1 MRTLIPFLLLALF
14 SASVSAADYYW
25 HPFNFDVAQYRASA
39 PRDSCQLY
47 LDQLTIQ
54 TAATRVNYQ
63 IASLTG
69 ASGSQFWC
77 NYTFKNLSNGS
88 TGSAQIGILRKG
100 DTCPPGTTYNAANG
114 KCEGDPC
121 LPTVGQIIYHG
132 HTFRNLGADGNPDVD
147 PPIAICSNACQYTH
161 TLESFSSKRKGDDIE
176 GSFKYKGNGVSC
188 TVSSSN
194 PSNFDQPPSK
204 PPMSPQQEY
213 FSDKSCDNWVTNADG
228 TSSRS
233 CVSTNGYREP
243 GRLNCQY
250 GSGAMVCNVA
260 SPAPNSKET
269 NVTEKTDVALN
280 PDGSKNTTT
289 NTNTSTTTC
298 KGMSKCTTSTKDE
311 TKTEGTNPDG
321 TPGDT
326 ASECTGSGCV
336 PEEEVEEGEEEE
348 EQEEEGIPGPSR
360 SLAQGEQGN
369 FNDAHSQWDDKIET
383 ASTELQ
389 NKVDQ
394 YANQFSGVF
403 DLNLGSGGGSLPCEQ
418 VPVTIGTTTTN
429 LDMCLD
435 RFSEPL
441 GYLRFAIL
449 LAATALAALI
459 ILR

>member
-1 MRTLIPFLLLALF
+1 MRFLFLLLLAV
-14 SASVSAADYYW
+14 SPMVSAEFYWTAKSTSTPTYTSAEQACKTLPVGYPYKRFVLLGNDPVSQRANCYYAKPDGSEW
-25 HPFNFDVAQYRASA
+25 FD
-39 PRDSCQLY
+39 PGTLY
-47 LDQLTIQ
+47 V
-54 TAATRVNYQ
+54 TRHGTCPAGTVYNAY
-63 IASLTG
+63 TG
-69 ASGSQFWC
+69 AC
-77 NYTFKNLSNGS
+77 
-88 TGSAQIGILRKG
+88 
-100 DTCPPGTTYNAANG
+100 D
-114 KCEGDPC
+114 GDPC
-121 LPTVGQIIYHG
+121 LPTVGQVIYHG
-132 HTFRNLGADGNPDVD
+132 HFFRNLDADGNPDSD
-147 PPIAICSNACQYTH
+147 PPVAVCKDACQYTH
-161 TLESFSSKRKGDDIE
+161 TLESFSSKRKGDQLE

-213 FSDKSCDNWVTNADG
+213 FSEKSCDNWVTNADG

-233 CVSTNGYREP
+233 CVSSNRFNEP
-243 GRLNCQY
+243 GKLNCQY
-250 GSGAMVCNVA
+250 GSGVMVCNVGTP
-260 SPAPNSKET
+260 SPNSKDT
-269 NVTEKTDVALN
+269 NVTEQTDVALN
-280 PDGSKNTTT
+280 SDGSKNTTT
-289 NTNTSTTTC
+289 NTSTTTTTC

-326 ASECTGSGCV
+326 SSECKGSGCD
-336 PEEEVEEGEEEE
+336 PEKEGEDGEEEE

-360 SLAQGEQGN
+360 SLAQGEQGS
-369 FNDAHSQWDDKIET
+369 FDDAHAHWDQEIEE
-383 ASTELQ
+383 ASNTLQ
-389 NKVDQ
+389 TKVDQ

-403 DLNLGSGGGSLPCEQ
+403 DLNLGGSGGSLPCEQ
-418 VPVTIGTTTTN
+418 VPITIGSTTQN